1 MGWTPP
7 LPFPPRNSLPSYDLE
22 PASFLLHTPCFFEYF
37 IDVPTRESLRGG
49 AVYIKCPGKIRSNN
63 YSKSFHLFTDSEKL
77 RFHLFK
83 QKYTKL
89 RQRNKKE
96 KVSRC

>member
-1 MGWTPP
+1 MDTPA
-7 LPFPPRNSLPSYDLE
+7 PFPSKEFRVYPARTWNLHRSYSTL
-22 PASFLLHTPCFFEYF
+22 FEYF
-37 IDVPTRESLRGG
+37 IDVPTKESLRGG

-63 YSKSFHLFTDSEKL
+63 YSKSFHLFTDGEKL